1 MKKSTLSNKIP
12 KLQQAD
18 WPLGSKTNCFSELA
32 QYFTKKSHNHKH
44 DILVHGRQI
53 TLTIEKGTKTIPHIL
68 NPSLLAEK
76 DTKNQASK
84 SHVCS
89 TCKEEIT
96 DIARVLIMRDRD
108 GGPRLLSFHYFFPCW
123 DMELLCQQYPNLLID
138 KLGFSIPENISI
150 KENSMKNM
158 LENLDWWD

>member
-1 MKKSTLSNKIP
+1 MNMKKMMSLHKRSV
-12 KLQQAD
+12 LQQAD
-18 WPLGSKTNCFSELA
+18 WPLGSKVNCYPELA
-32 QYFTKKSHNHKH
+32 QYFTKKPQNQKH
-44 DILVHGRQI
+44 DILIHGKQT
-53 TLTIEKGTKTIPHIL
+53 TLTVEKGTKTIPHIL
-68 NPSLLAEK
+68 NPSLLVEK
-76 DTKNQASK
+76 DTENLSSK

-123 DMELLCQQYPNLLID
+123 DMKLLCQQYPNLVID

-150 KENSMKNM
+150 MGSSMKNM
-158 LENLDWWD
+158 LEKLDW